1 MDRNTLTMQSSL
13 FLSYL
18 HPHPRKT
25 SLLYWSLLVL
35 IASCGM
41 PSLAQRSHYPGAV
54 DSGVGLSSLHDR
66 TAEPGQ
72 AGRLPEAGVN
82 AMPQVQA
89 AASHFEAQIL
99 ANPRDPVL
107 YYNLLL
113 VSCDQSS
120 CAALEPRIMAG
131 L

>member
-1 MDRNTLTMQSSL
+1 
-13 FLSYL
+13 
-18 HPHPRKT
+18 
-25 SLLYWSLLVL
+25 
-35 IASCGM
+35 
-41 PSLAQRSHYPGAV
+41 
-54 DSGVGLSSLHDR
+54 
-66 TAEPGQ
+66 
-72 AGRLPEAGVN
+72 
-82 AMPQVQA
+82 MPQVQA
-89 AASHFEAQIL
+89 AASQFEAQIL